1 MEASI
6 ALKNVSKHFNQKY
19 VLSNLTLGIEKGS
32 TFAIIGRNGAG
43 KSTLLR
49 ILSTLMDADHGTIY
63 IKGQELSKSALAVK
77 PFIGYL
83 PDHDIQDPWLTGW
96 QNLQQRAA
104 YLGLS
109 EDTFKQRAEKFI
121 SLFELESCCTEYPVT
136 YSHGEKRRLD
146 IVQIL
151 LGDPEILLMDEPLL
165 GLDYKIRHKF
175 IQYLMD
181 QKSQKT
187 IVLASNEFTEIQTIA
202 DRWIVLHKGQI
213 RFDGTLEKMTSQ
225 LQVPFI
231 GNIELKT
238 GTYDLIHKLP
248 KKQGIREVRDYGN
261 TIQIVTNHF
270 QDFYQLIKKIGL
282 ENVIRI
288 SGNSINIVEFLNQLL
303 SEEEDF

>member
-1 MEASI
+1 VEASI
-6 ALKNVSKHFNQKY
+6 ALKNVSKHFDQNY

-63 IKGQELSKSALAVK
+63 IKGKELSKAAREVK

-83 PDHDIQDPWLTGW
+83 PDHDIHDPWLTGW
-96 QNLQQRAA
+96 QNLQQRATF
-104 YLGLS
+104 LGLS
-109 EDTFKQRAEKFI
+109 EATFAQRTEQLMD
-121 SLFELESCCTEYPVT
+121 LFELEDCKAKYPVT

-175 IQYLMD
+175 IRYLMD
-181 QKSQKT
+181 QKPRKT

-202 DRWIVLHKGQI
+202 DRWIVLHHGQI
-213 RFDGTLEKMTSQ
+213 RFDGTLETMTSQ

-238 GTYDLIHKLP
+238 GTYELIHKLP
-248 KKQGIREVRDYGN
+248 KKQGIREVRDFGN

-303 SEEEDF
+303 AEEEEL